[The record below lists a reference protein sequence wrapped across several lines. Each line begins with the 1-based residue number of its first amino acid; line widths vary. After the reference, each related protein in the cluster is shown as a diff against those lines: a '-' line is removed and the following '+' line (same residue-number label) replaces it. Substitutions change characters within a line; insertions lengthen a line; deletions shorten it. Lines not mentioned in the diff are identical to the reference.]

1 MHRSISSTGG
11 NLSPSHR
18 LLIAVAAVVAI
29 AATAVPGA
37 AGYKNY
43 TVGDDKGWYDGL
55 TLPGIDYQEWADG
68 KNFSLGD
75 FLIFNTDK
83 NHSVVQTRNETL
95 YKSCDYNDSGP
106 DDTVEWSAA
115 APEFSKDAVTVA
127 VPLLKEGATYF
138 FSGNYDGEQCQNGQ
152 QFAITVAHGQGLPPD
167 LRPPAAE
174 APGPSA
180 GAGGARSVHVRRA
193 LSEPRTTADAA
204 PVFDFSHPKNV
215 STTPADKTDNDGDG
229 DDGGGGGAPTS
240 AGGRSLAGIGS
251 GLVVVAATLLMVID

>member
-1 MHRSISSTGG
+1 MRRSISSTGG
-11 NLSPSHR
+11 NLSP
-18 LLIAVAAVVAI
+18 LFVVVVVVVAA
-29 AATAVPGA
+29 AAVLPGA
-37 AGYKNY
+37 AAYKNY

-55 TLPGIDYQEWADG
+55 TLPGVDYQEWADG

-127 VPLLKEGATYF
+127 VPLLREGGSYF
-138 FSGNYDGEQCQNGQ
+138 FSGNYDGEQCENGQ
-152 QFAITVAHGQGLPPD
+152 RFAITVAHGQGLPPD

-174 APGPSA
+174 APGPSSSASGAA
-180 GAGGARSVHVRRA
+180 GA
-193 LSEPRTTADAA
+193 PPAA
-204 PVFDFSHPKNV
+204 FDFSHPKNV
-215 STTPADKTDNDGDG
+215 SSAPADMSTTATPDG
-229 DDGGGGGAPTS
+229 DDDDAAPSTSGAGQT
-240 AGGRSLAGIGS
+240 LAGLGS
-251 GLVVVAATLLMVID
+251 GLLVVAATALLLAVVQL

>member
-1 MHRSISSTGG
+1 MHRQRRSISSPGG
-11 NLSPSHR
+11 NLSPP
-18 LLIAVAAVVAI
+18 LLVVAAAVFVVAGLS
-29 AATAVPGA
+29 AAVPGA
-37 AGYKNY
+37 AAYKNY

-55 TLPGIDYQEWADG
+55 THPGVDYQEWADG

-127 VPLLKEGATYF
+127 VPLLKEGSSYF
-138 FSGNYDGEQCQNGQ
+138 FSGNYDGEQCESGQ
-152 QFAITVAHGQGLPPD
+152 RFAIAVAHGQGLPPD

-174 APGPSA
+174 APGPSSSA
-180 GAGGARSVHVRRA
+180 GA
-193 LSEPRTTADAA
+193 AA
-204 PVFDFSHPKNV
+204 GDKAADFSHPKNV
-215 STTPADKTDNDGDG
+215 SNSPADTSTTAPL
-229 DDGGGGGAPTS
+229 DDADDAPTTGGA
-240 AGGRSLAGIGS
+240 GRSIARLGS
-251 GLVVVAATLLMVID
+251 GLAAAATLLFFVVQV